1 LKINRLI
8 TLLTE
13 PIGYRRD
20 GRPIYPVFGGA
31 EDLEVETDG
40 DDTEE
45 EEEGTEDNESEEEP
59 SGKKGKYTPPAQA
72 EWLKVQSSL
81 AKANA
86 SAKARRLE
94 LAEASK
100 RIADLETKQTE
111 AEAAEERKA
120 LRDSRKAGGKA
131 KGDGGGVGA
140 DLPDGVLTR
149 AQVRQATQQA
159 AKDAEDRAAQ
169 KYQNMAK
176 GAIVRGALVS
186 EGVPASAANRLARL
200 LDFNEIE
207 LDESGE
213 VTGGLEEQLAQL
225 KEEMPQLF
233 TKPEIET
240 PKPKR
245 RPAPRV
251 TPADQ
256 RETEQR
262 PRSSA
267 EQMAAMVLGNR

>member
-1 LKINRLI
+1 MNITRLTYLI
-8 TLLTE
+8 AE
-13 PIGYRRD
+13 PIGRLRD

-40 DDTEE
+40 DEIEDETEQDDE
-45 EEEGTEDNESEEEP
+45 NEAEEP
-59 SGKKGKYTPPAQA
+59 GKKGKYTPPAQS

-86 SAKARRLE
+86 SAKARR
-94 LAEASK
+94 EALTEKDK
-100 RIADLETKQTE
+100 RIAELEAKEAASE
-111 AEAAEERKA
+111 AEAERKA
-120 LRDSRKAGGKA
+120 LRDSRKTGGEA
-131 KGDGGGVGA
+131 KGDGGGVGP

-149 AQVRQATQQA
+149 AQVRQVTQQA
-159 AKDAEDRAAQ
+159 AKEAEEKTAERYRA
-169 KYQNMAK
+169 MAV

-186 EGVPASAANRLARL
+186 EGVPAAAASKLARL

-207 LDESGE
+207 LDENGE
-213 VTGGLEEQLAQL
+213 VTGGLEEQLTAL
-225 KEEMPQLF
+225 KEDMPQLF
-233 TKPEIET
+233 AKPDAE
-240 PKPKR
+240 PAKPRR

-256 RETEQR
+256 REPETR

-267 EQMAAMVLGNR
+267 EQMAALVLGNR